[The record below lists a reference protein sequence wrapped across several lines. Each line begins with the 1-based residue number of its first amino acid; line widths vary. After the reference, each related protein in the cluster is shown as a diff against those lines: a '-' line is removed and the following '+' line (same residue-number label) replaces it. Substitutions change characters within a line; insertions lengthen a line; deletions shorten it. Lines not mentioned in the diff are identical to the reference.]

1 MVSLCKTLYCQHE
14 QPFLRE
20 GLLFVE
26 NRERSFRFPNKKEQF
41 RKKRFM
47 MQARFLFLCA
57 RLFIITKN
65 ERKNGTFIK
74 NGKNVQNRWK
84 IYRKRQTK

>member
-1 MVSLCKTLYCQHE
+1 MVSLCKTLYCQRE

-65 ERKNGTFIK
+65 ERKK
-74 NGKNVQNRWK
+74 WY
-84 IYRKRQTK
+84 IYKKWEKCTK